1 MYYKRSTGVIYVR
14 KSTGSPSWVQ
24 WVHHSEGKTHCP
36 ECLKLDGCFFTE
48 AEHPPCPHHPY
59 CHCTL
64 EAIDYAIVLANV
76 TVDSKY
82 SKFDAYLFNTE
93 GKYNYNKAKLFWDW
107 GYDVADIPWMKAEWE
122 RQAYE
127 KYLAGDYKLHDLDK
141 WGQRINIRIEI
152 PRKDTGE
159 IVSFMSEWMVCPN
172 GELQLATP
180 YSRQYLCK
188 RWIVLK

>member
-1 MYYKRSTGVIYVR
+1 MYYKRCTGAILVQ
-14 KSTGSPSWVQ
+14 KFADTPSWVK

-76 TVDSKY
+76 AVDSKY
-82 SKFDAYLFNTE
+82 SKFDVYLLNTLGE
-93 GKYNYNKAKLFWDW
+93 YNNYKADLFHMW
-107 GYDVADIPWMKAEWE
+107 GYDVEDIPWMKAEWE

-127 KYLAGDYKLHDLDK
+127 KYLAGDYTLNLLDK
-141 WGQRINIRIEI
+141 WGQRIYIRIEI

-159 IVSFMSEWMVCPN
+159 IVSFMSGWMVYPN
-172 GELQLATP
+172 GRLQLATP
-180 YSRQYLCK
+180 YR
-188 RWIVLK
+188 R

>member
-1 MYYKRSTGVIYVR
+1 M
-14 KSTGSPSWVQ
+14 
-24 WVHHSEGKTHCP
+24 
-36 ECLKLDGCFFTE
+36 
-48 AEHPPCPHHPY
+48 EHPPCPHHPY

-82 SKFDAYLFNTE
+82 SKFDVYLFNTE

-107 GYDVADIPWMKAEWE
+107 GYDVEDIPWMKAEWE

-127 KYLAGDYKLHDLDK
+127 KYLAGDYKLNLLDE

-159 IVSFMSEWMVCPN
+159 IVSFMSGWMVYPN
-172 GELQLATP
+172 GRLQLATP
-180 YSRQYLCK
+180 YR
-188 RWIVLK
+188 R

>member
-1 MYYKRSTGVIYVR
+1 MYYKRSAGIILVR
-14 KSTGSPSWVQ
+14 KSIDAPSWVK

-48 AEHPPCPHHPY
+48 VEHPPCPHHPY

-82 SKFDAYLFNTE
+82 SKFDVYLFNTLGE
-93 GKYNYNKAKLFWDW
+93 YNNYKADLFRMW
-107 GYDVADIPWMKAEWE
+107 GYDVEDIPWMKAEWE

-127 KYLAGDYKLHDLDK
+127 KYLAGDYELNLLDK

-159 IVSFMSEWMVCPN
+159 LVSFMSGWMVCPN

-180 YSRQYLCK
+180 YR
-188 RWIVLK
+188 R